1 MGWFMNHSGRW
12 LNAEALRR
20 RHMHGNYWHVVCRT
34 CCEEAIVDHDQ
45 EAEAILE
52 QHQAD
57 GHHAAVKKLQAQS
70 P

>member
-1 MGWFMNHSGRW
+1 
-12 LNAEALRR
+12 
-20 RHMHGNYWHVVCRT
+20 MHGNYWHVVCRT

-57 GHHAAVKKLQAQS
+57 GHHAAVKKLLTQS